1 MNDRILIVS
10 QEVDPHVD
18 SMVVAL
24 KKRGVRPVRFHTKDF
39 PMKATLSVEFG
50 SNTGTSVALDCD
62 GGRLEPGE
70 TRSVWFRRPDRCEL
84 PASLSK
90 EERPIAVGECE
101 EALQGLYRVLGGLWV
116 NPPDAN
122 RTAGSKILQTQR
134 AMGLGLRVPD
144 TLVTNDPKRFK
155 EFYDAHGGNV
165 IVKMQRQTFW
175 SADLGLSI
183 FTSMVDPSK
192 LEHAALISNSA
203 CFFQEYIPKDVE
215 LRVTVIGRKAFAI
228 ALRSQEVEAGKI
240 DWRKAAVGTVPH
252 EPYTLPADVEAKLLA
267 MTDSFGLNY
276 GAIDLIVTPEGEHVF
291 LEINPNGQFGWMEN
305 NKTGLGLFDAM
316 ADLLIEGKA

>member
-1 MNDRILIVS
+1 
-10 QEVDPHVD
+10 
-18 SMVVAL
+18 MVVAL

-39 PMKATLSVEFG
+39 PMKATLSIEFG
-50 SNTGTSVALDCD
+50 QKEGTSVSLDCD

-101 EALQGLYRVLGGLWV
+101 ETLQGLYRVLGGFWV
-116 NPPDAN
+116 NTPDSN
-122 RTAGSKILQTQR
+122 RAAGSKILQTQR
-134 AMGLGLRVPD
+134 AIALGLRVPD
-144 TLVTNDPKRFK
+144 TLITNDPKRFK
-155 EFYDAHGGNV
+155 AFYEAHGGNV

-175 SADLGLSI
+175 SADLGLSL
-183 FTSMVDPSK
+183 FTSIVDASK
-192 LEHAALISNSA
+192 LESADLIANSA

-215 LRVTVIGRKAFAI
+215 LRVTVIGRRVFAI
-228 ALRSQEVEAGKI
+228 ALRSQEVPGGKI
-240 DWRKAAVGTVPH
+240 DWRKAAVGPVPH
-252 EPYTLPADVEAKLLA
+252 EPYALPAAVQEKLLA
-267 MTDSFGLNY
+267 LMAGFGLNY

-305 NKTGLGLFDAM
+305 QQKGLGLFDAM
-316 ADLLIEGKA
+316 AELLIAGKA